1 MRASL
6 CSQWHYSAI
15 VRIHLV
21 SLMRPSC
28 LSSLMIFFTA
38 LCGNSSSIAEIFIFP
53 FFTSCFMVRQRTC
66 LSDPSN
72 FDCLD
77 NGLIFVLRAVRSN
90 AHWSMSALCQSRDLP
105 LGITVCAKSSSAFGV
120 IVSGSLKRKIST
132 LLILVS
138 ITGTE
143 IFHANAMMAA
153 EV

>member
-1 MRASL
+1 M
-6 CSQWHYSAI
+6 
-15 VRIHLV
+15 VRVHLL
-21 SLMRPSC
+21 SFMRPSC
-28 LSSLMIFFTA
+28 WSSLMIFFTC
-38 LCGNSSSIAEIFIFP
+38 LWGNSSSIVGIAIVP
-53 FFTSCFMVRQRTC
+53 CFTSCFIVHQRTC
-66 LSDPSN
+66 LSDHSN
-72 FDCLD
+72 LDCLD

-90 AHWSMSALCQSRDLP
+90 AHWSMRALCQSRDLP
-105 LGITVCAKSSSAFGV
+105 FGIIVSAKSSSAFAV